1 MPSSTFTFF
10 EDFAEQLG
18 NGVHNFSSHTFK
30 VALTNTA
37 PTVATDDA
45 LSDITQ
51 ISSGGGYTA
60 GAGGGYALDGV
71 TWAETGGVGKLTVT
85 DEVITATGASVGPFR
100 YAVIYNDSATSPA
113 DALIGYLDYGSALTL
128 ADTESLT
135 LDFDATTG
143 LMTVTV

>member
-10 EDFAEQLG
+10 HDFSDQLG
-18 NGVHNFSSHTFK
+18 KAVHDFSTHTFK
-30 VALTNTA
+30 AALTNTA
-37 PTVATDDA
+37 PTVATDDT

-51 ISSGGGYTA
+51 IAASGGYTA
-60 GAGGGYALDGV
+60 GAGGGYTLDGV
-71 TWAETGGVGKLTVT
+71 TWTQSSNVTKLTIT
-85 DEVITATGASVGPFR
+85 DEVITAAGGSVGPFR
-100 YAVIYNDSATSPA
+100 YIVVYNDTATSPT

-143 LMTVTV
+143 LMTITV